1 MDYTVQERL
10 LDREMT
16 VRYTAG
22 NGKQRFHGGSQL
34 KSSQAYPKGCMECGK
49 LILVSIVLF

>member
-10 LDREMT
+10 RDREMT

-34 KSSQAYPKGCMECGK
+34 KSSQAYPKGCMA
-49 LILVSIVLF
+49 L